1 MKKLSIVL
9 LLLCCLI
16 LPMKVYAE
24 DDNSNQGDTTTIVDE
39 ETPEKAA
46 KKSRD
51 NMYIP
56 LLAVTFGVLGIYGY
70 SLSKKREEVNLQVN
84 SAYRNDDGSFTVSLG
99 YKNPKKEKIHIET
112 NKVNVTHGTAIIL
125 KNEDIDALEPGKH
138 EDVITAVINED
149 TNLNWNI
156 NEKSISIDGN
166 KILKKGR

>member
-9 LLLCCLI
+9 LLLCCLF

-24 DDNSNQGDTTTIVDE
+24 GDNSDQGDTTTIVDE

-51 NMYIP
+51 NMYVP
-56 LLAVTFGVLGIYGY
+56 LLAVTFGMLGIYGY
-70 SLSKKREEVNLQVN
+70 SLSKKKEEVNLQVN

-99 YKNPKKEKIHIET
+99 YKNPKRKKIHIET

-149 TNLNWNI
+149 TNLNWKI